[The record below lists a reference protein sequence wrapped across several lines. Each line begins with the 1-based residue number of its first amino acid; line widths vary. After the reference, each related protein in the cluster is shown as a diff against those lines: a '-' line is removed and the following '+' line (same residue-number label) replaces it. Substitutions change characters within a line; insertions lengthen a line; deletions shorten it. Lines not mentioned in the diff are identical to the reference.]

1 MKRRYYIMK
10 KNKWIVVTIVV
21 LLILGAAAIFY
32 ATVLRGNQNVDYT
45 SFAEDIAAPDGI
57 TMIDKIDRPL
67 AAGSKLRE
75 GEIEIYD
82 EIVVKTIVLEIKK
95 SSLEKATKRD
105 KQNIAEADRAFSIGP
120 IYKEK
125 PKSGELGTIEVLNDG
140 SFITSKYVNGK
151 EQFVRGK
158 FGKYTM
164 DYFTGLYTLR

>member
-1 MKRRYYIMK
+1 MR
-10 KNKWIVVTIVV
+10 KNKWIIATIVV
-21 LLILGAAAIFY
+21 LLILGATAIFY
-32 ATVLRGNQNVDYT
+32 AAVFRGNQSEDYT
-45 SFAEDIAAPDGI
+45 SFAEDLTLPDGI
-57 TMIDKIDRPL
+57 TMIDKIDKPL
-67 AAGSKLRE
+67 VAGSKLRE

-105 KQNIAEADRAFSIGP
+105 KQNIAEADRAFSIGT
-120 IYKEK
+120 IYKET
-125 PKSGELGTIEVLNDG
+125 PISGKLGTIEVLNDG